1 MYMCIY
7 IYMYMCV
14 YIYIKKGIRVKFG
27 TPKLRWCINLFPIFF
42 YGQTWRPILHTWGE
56 LRQVTPSPD
65 IYLCDKE
72 EKMLYH
78 WSGTE
83 VQPGRPMGRP
93 ICPMAGTGHDSN
105 KPWILIRASKS
116 LHFFKFFLSNTW
128 VFHVLGDSS
137 QRAPLYKITQQ
148 LFSDDK
154 PTKFWRSVWT
164 HIFSDVQRP
173 GLSQEISVLDSVL
186 SMAQAG
192 VLA

>member
-1 MYMCIY
+1 MYNYIY
-7 IYMYMCV
+7 IYVYVYIYIHICV
-14 YIYIKKGIRVKFG
+14 YIYISKKGSVS
-27 TPKLRWCINLFPIFF
+27 NLEPQNSDGVSIFSPYF
-42 YGQTWRPILHTWGE
+42 FMAITWRPILHTWGE
-56 LRQVTPSPD
+56 LRQVTRSPD

-154 PTKFWRSVWT
+154 PTKFWRSV
-164 HIFSDVQRP
+164 
-173 GLSQEISVLDSVL
+173 
-186 SMAQAG
+186 
-192 VLA
+192 